1 MNIYECR
8 LRMEDAA
15 SATIT
20 NCEFAHNGLLGGAA
34 VKMSQHVSVN
44 VSCSEF
50 VCGKSVSPT
59 FPRVAAFEASVSSC
73 TTLHHTAPHCS
84 KLHRTAPHCTTLY
97 HAAPH
102 CITLHHTR

>member
-1 MNIYECR
+1 
-8 LRMEDAA
+8 MEDAA

-73 TTLHHTAPHCS
+73 TTLQQ
-84 KLHRTAPHCTTLY
+84 TAPHCTTL
-97 HAAPH
+97 HHTAPH
-102 CITLHHTR
+102 CTILHHTTPRCSTLHYTAPHYV